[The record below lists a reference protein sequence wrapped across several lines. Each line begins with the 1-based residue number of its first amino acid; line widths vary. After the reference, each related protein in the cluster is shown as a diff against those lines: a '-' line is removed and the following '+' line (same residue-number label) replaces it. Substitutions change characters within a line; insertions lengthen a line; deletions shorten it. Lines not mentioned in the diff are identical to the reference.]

1 MSATRSALLRVAAL
15 GTVAILGIVI
25 LVPALGG
32 SPRAAAQVITTG
44 TSGSSTALQGITVEG
59 SGIVIVTP
67 DEATL
72 SLGVQTQ
79 AATASG
85 AQQEASTA
93 MTKIIAAVKAAGV
106 EDADLATQWISLQ
119 PQVDYGPTGNGPS
132 KVTGYQA
139 SQSLGVTVR
148 HLDQTG
154 AIIDAAVNAGAN
166 QVGGVSFSLA
176 DPSTATSK
184 ARAAAVADAQQRAR
198 TLAQAAGVTLG
209 APTSISEAS
218 APSPIP
224 FAAAAPAGGAQVS
237 NPVQAGMTQVE
248 VDVQVTFAIGA

>member
-1 MSATRSALLRVAAL
+1 MSATRSALLRMAAL
-15 GTVAILGIVI
+15 GTIAILGIVI

-44 TSGSSTALQGITVEG
+44 TSGGGPGPQGITVAG
-59 SGIVIVTP
+59 AGIVISTP

-79 AATASG
+79 AVTAAG
-85 AQQEASTA
+85 AQQDASAA
-93 MTKIIAAVKAAGV
+93 MTKVIAAVKAAGV
-106 EDADLATQWISLQ
+106 ADADLATQWISLQ

-139 SQSLGVTVR
+139 SQSLAVTVR

-176 DPSTATSK
+176 DPSSATAK
-184 ARAAAVADAQQRAR
+184 ARAAAVADAKQRAQ

-209 APTSISEAS
+209 APVSISEVS

-224 FAAAAPAGGAQVS
+224 FAAAAPAGGAQLS
-237 NPVQAGMTQVE
+237 TPVEAGTTQVE
-248 VDVQVTFAIGA
+248 VDVQVTFAIGS

>member
-44 TSGSSTALQGITVEG
+44 TSGSGTGPQGITVAG
-59 SGIVIVTP
+59 SGIVIATP

-79 AATASG
+79 AATAAA
-85 AQQEASTA
+85 AQQDASAA
-93 MTKIIAAVKAAGV
+93 MTKIIAAVKAAGLAG
-106 EDADLATQWISLQ
+106 ADLATQWISLQ
-119 PQVDYGPTGNGPS
+119 PQVDYGPTGNGAS

-139 SQSLGVTVR
+139 SQSLQVTVR

-154 AIIDAAVNAGAN
+154 AIIDAAVSAGAN

-176 DPSTATSK
+176 DPSTATAK

-209 APTSISEAS
+209 APVSISEVS

-237 NPVQAGMTQVE
+237 TPVQAGTTQVE
-248 VDVQVTFAIGA
+248 VDVQVTFAIGS